1 MGHAKIERIP
11 EVTKSTRLS
20 AGHAEV
26 VDVAGE
32 VCLARHANVGSI
44 SSSST
49 IVTVSFVVTG
59 ANHIWSISS
68 DGSHLIVE
76 SVKD

>member
-1 MGHAKIERIP
+1 MSHAKIEGVP

-32 VCLARHANVGSI
+32 VCLARHANAGSV

-49 IVTVSFVVTG
+49 VVTVGFVVTR
-59 ANHIWSISS
+59 ANHVWSLGG
-68 DGSHLIVE
+68 DGSHLVIE
-76 SVKD
+76 SVKN